1 MAMSAE
7 AIMSQGIL
15 IADDSRNVRQA
26 IHNYLADRNFHVCGE
41 AVDGQDVIQKARELK
56 PDLVLMDLAMPGTN
70 GLVAASRLKDMIPN
84 VRIVLFTMYS
94 EAVSKAFTSLKDVDA
109 MVDKADG
116 MSKLAECVQGLL
128 RPAGEASNN

>member
-1 MAMSAE
+1 MSAE

-26 IHNYLADRNFHVCGE
+26 IHNYLAERNFHVCGE
-41 AVDGQDVIQKARELK
+41 AVDGQDVIEKARELK

-70 GLVAASRLKDMIPN
+70 GIVAASVVKHMIPN
-84 VRIVLFTMYS
+84 VRIVLFTMYG

-109 MVDKADG
+109 MVDKSDG
-116 MSKLAECVQGLL
+116 MDKLAECVQGLL
-128 RPAGEASNN
+128 GPSDEAANN

>member
-1 MAMSAE
+1 MSNGE

-26 IHNYLADRNFHVCGE
+26 IHNYLAERNFHVCGE
-41 AVDGQDVIQKARELK
+41 AVDGQDVIEKARELQ
-56 PDLVLMDLAMPGTN
+56 PDLVLMDLAMPGPN
-70 GLVAASRLKDMIPN
+70 GLAAASVLKDMIPK

-94 EAVSKAFTSLKDVDA
+94 EAVSKASTSLKDVDA

-116 MSKLAECVQGLL
+116 MDKLADCVQNLL
-128 RPAGEASNN
+128 SAST